1 MLPALKDTLMA
12 ELIHLT
18 LLTVYCSSD
27 SLIAVIAIDVQPSVT
42 KAEVP
47 CMTTDACDLSEC
59 DGHPFTSTV
68 RQYQSQSQRRR
79 FREGVRHVDVQ
90 GVSQES

>member
-1 MLPALKDTLMA
+1 MA